1 MGRVLPYLLF
11 LAAGAACVACVACLV
26 SNRSLRKARAMNET
40 LSLAVRIFLN
50 NRSRVAFREALA
62 VIAKAFGVCVAIL
75 VLNHDDGGATAFDQ
89 DGKEEELSPQKRV
102 SLDDLIGDPVWRA
115 GERRFVLPLAG
126 YDAMFVVSAPL
137 QTIGVGLGHLF
148 IARSSAAFSRHDP
161 ARIRI
166 TAMAEVLAPVLV
178 SRSFHSIEESKR
190 KAAERELDESVRLN
204 NAFIENSPDMV
215 YRCDLEDRFVS
226 INPAGLA
233 FLGKK
238 KPQDCLGRLYS
249 DFALNES
256 DRVAILTRIR
266 DEGVVHDFEIVLKRE
281 DGKTFFCTES
291 SQACSDS
298 AGKLC
303 GVQGIV
309 RNIEDQIESGRKQWK
324 LTMELAEANVEIKRT
339 RDLVLAQEKLASI
352 GQLAAGVAHEINNP
366 LGFLKSNHEMSADY
380 TRRLVEAWGALSS
393 VHPDEAEPISK
404 RLDIAFAIQSIEQM
418 KEESKDGIDRIVK
431 IVTNLK
437 TFARKDSE
445 SPKAPYDLNA
455 GVESTLV
462 MAANEIKYVANV
474 EKLLGAIPPIIA
486 NGNEINQ
493 VLLNIL
499 VNAGQAIAEQKRE
512 RKGLIVITTRQKGSG
527 VECVIADDGPGMT
540 PEVKKNIFEPFY
552 TTKESGKGTGLGL
565 SISNDIVAGKHGGN
579 LSVESEPGKG
589 AAFKIFLP
597 CEPSE

>member
-1 MGRVLPYLLF
+1 MGYVLPYLLF
-11 LAAGAACVACVACLV
+11 LAASAACVACLA
-26 SNRSLRKARAMNET
+26 SNRSSRKARVLSET
-40 LSLAVRIFLN
+40 LSLAVRILLN
-50 NRSRVAFREALA
+50 NHSRGAFRELLA
-62 VIAKAFGVCVAIL
+62 VIAKDCGVRVAVIL
-75 VLNHDDGGATAFDQ
+75 LFHKDGGATVFDQ
-89 DGKEEELSPQKRV
+89 DGKEEMLSSQKRV
-102 SLDDLIGDPVWRA
+102 SLDELIGDPAWRS
-115 GERRFVLPLAG
+115 GERSIVLPLAG
-126 YDAMFVVSAPL
+126 YDAMFVASAPL
-137 QTIGVGLGHLF
+137 QTIGVCLGHLI
-148 IARSSAAFSRHDP
+148 IARSSAAFAQHGS
-161 ARIRI
+161 ARIRLM
-166 TAMAEVLAPVLV
+166 AMAEALAPVLA
-178 SRSFHSIEESKR
+178 SRNFRSLEESKR
-190 KAAERELDESVRLN
+190 KVAERDLDESVRLN

-215 YRCDLEDRFVS
+215 YRCDLDDRFVS

-233 FLGKK
+233 FLGMEKQ
-238 KPQDCLGRLYS
+238 QDCLGRLYS

-256 DRVAILTRIR
+256 DRVAILTRVR

-298 AGKLC
+298 SGKLC

-309 RNIEDQIESGRKQWK
+309 RNIDDQIESGRKQWK

-366 LGFLKSNHEMSADY
+366 LGFLKSNHEMSVDY
-380 TRRLVEAWGALSS
+380 TRRLVEAWEALSS
-393 VHPDEAEPISK
+393 LHPDEAESISK
-404 RLDIAFAIQSIEQM
+404 RLDIAFAVQSIEQM

-445 SPKAPYDLNA
+445 GPKAPYDLNA

-474 EKLLGAIPPIIA
+474 EKQLGVIPPIIA

-512 RKGLIVITTRQKGSG
+512 KKGRIVITTRQDGSG

-540 PEVKKNIFEPFY
+540 PEVKEKIFEPFY

-565 SISNDIVAGKHGGN
+565 SISNDIVAGKHGGT

-597 CEPSE
+597 CKPSE